1 MWKRDKIGSTSWIV
15 FDHVSPFIKI
25 TKESLTNFL
34 EKDDGKGG
42 MSMYFQGYDED
53 EQLLFDLSPSSDMSR
68 VIWIVR
74 NERDLDHIPS

>member
-1 MWKRDKIGSTSWIV
+1 MWKRDKIGSTSRIV

-42 MSMYFQGYDED
+42 MTMYLQG
-53 EQLLFDLSPSSDMSR
+53 
-68 VIWIVR
+68 
-74 NERDLDHIPS
+74 